1 MVIHGTFIERNEFPR
16 QIEESRH
23 LINSILIR
31 VSGFA
36 RLRSILFPPQFASRT
51 TGLIEKCFIQF

>member
-1 MVIHGTFIERNEFPR
+1 MIIHDTFIERNEFPR

-23 LINSILIR
+23 FINSTLIR

-36 RLRSILFPPQFASRT
+36 CLRSILFPPALSQAEQRA
-51 TGLIEKCFIQF
+51 